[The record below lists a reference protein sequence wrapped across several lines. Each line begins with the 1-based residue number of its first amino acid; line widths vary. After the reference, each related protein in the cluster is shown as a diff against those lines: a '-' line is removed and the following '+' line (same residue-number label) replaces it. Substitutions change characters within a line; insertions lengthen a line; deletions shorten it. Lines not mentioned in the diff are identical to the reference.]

1 MQFALPPRRSPHPL
15 PLSRSS
21 RMSSYRRKQLK
32 SVAVLSF
39 AILSLLYLLHY
50 LYSSASTSVVAPVG
64 TSGVVIV
71 TLLDHQR
78 YSESYLKKIVA
89 NREDYAKRHG
99 KKSLSEILWKSFLC
113 NGLELTL
120 TREQAIPTSSQGRR
134 ITTKPLVMPQ

>member
-15 PLSRSS
+15 PSS

-32 SVAVLSF
+32 SAAVL
-39 AILSLLYLLHY
+39 ALATLSLIYLLHY

-71 TLLDHQR
+71 TLLDRQR
-78 YSESYLKKIVA
+78 YSDSYLKKIVA

-99 KKSLSEILWKSFLC
+99 KKFFYEILWKSFVRNELD
-113 NGLELTL
+113 LTL
-120 TREQAIPTSSQGRR
+120 TREQATPTSSQAHR
-134 ITTKPLVMPQ
+134 ITTKLLAMPQ